1 MERNNISAD
10 KQIQYEHILNIVDNI
25 VSENGDIFD
34 GHTDIG
40 NLSDE
45 KILLFDMKNLS
56 GSSESVQKAQIY
68 MALSMIWS
76 QALV

>member
-45 KILLFDMKNLS
+45 KILLFDMK
-56 GSSESVQKAQIY
+56 I
-68 MALSMIWS
+68 S
-76 QALV
+76 QAPLNQFRKHKSIWLYQ